1 MKFSEKL
8 MNLRKQK
15 GMSQEELADKLNVTR
30 QTISKWEL
38 DQTVPD
44 MNKLIEISKLFEIS
58 LDELTG
64 EIKMN
69 EYQNEY
75 TNEYKETSHEKK
87 NTKIALKVFIV
98 GTIIS
103 LIICGIGLFKQISAN
118 NTNEKSKQEAL
129 KLSEQKV
136 EQAKIKLQ
144 EIETQYNEAKTQYEE
159 LKNQYENKQNE
170 CIELNNN
177 MQDTDWF
184 KKISKCRNEESE
196 LQSKMIESKTKTSNL
211 ESEYLSI
218 KNADYTVYYSL
229 VDKSTYTIFYWI
241 GLGTFGGFILISL
254 IFYLATRKK

>member
-64 EIKMN
+64 GMKMN
-69 EYQNEY
+69 EIKNEY
-75 TNEYKETSHEKK
+75 TNEYNETPHEKK
-87 NTKIALKVFIV
+87 NAKIALKVFIV

-103 LIICGIGLFKQISAN
+103 LIICGIGLFKQISAK
-118 NTNEKSKQEAL
+118 NTDEKAKQEAL
-129 KLSEQKV
+129 KISEQRV
-136 EQAKIKLQ
+136 EQAKVKLK
-144 EIETQYNEAKTQYEE
+144 ELESQYNEIKAQYDAKVEE
-159 LKNQYENKQNE
+159 CNNISTNSFEGIQKSSNCE
-170 CIELNNN
+170 IEKMNL
-177 MQDTDWF
+177 DS
-184 KKISKCRNEESE
+184 KISNIK
-196 LQSKMIESKTKTSNL
+196 
-211 ESEYLSI
+211 LSVSSI
-218 KNADYTVYYSL
+218 QNADYKAYYQL
-229 VDKSTYTIFYWI
+229 VDPFTYRIFYYI
-241 GLGTFGGFILISL
+241 GAGVFGANILISL